1 MRRTILATTTGL
13 MLTACAVPQQTTP
26 GAGPDYRGSNGG
38 DWQSGG
44 DRALSAYI
52 VPPEQGGLRFH
63 VNRPAYVAMFEIV
76 PDGGTRLIYPTPG
89 VGRMDG
95 FVFSGRR
102 ISDTG
107 GYWRG
112 DGYSGGVYAGRGSAA
127 SARLDRP
134 RFLFLIASER
144 PLEVDAFGAY
154 GSGLRAALGHHYY
167 ASLNP
172 YATMERIAE
181 VALPTMIDD
190 GTWATDVYVYWPQVL
205 RQYRAGRDVIVRC
218 NGFTMF
224 VAAEYAYQA
233 RQALCRDPER
243 DRVAQR
249 PRVTL
254 PPANGDSAE
263 IAQPGRREPLPPAD
277 EETRRRL
284 TSSRQLQQPQTQRP
298 DERRT
303 VEERVTAGAAEP
315 TPEQEERERARRPH
329 PGAGT
334 AEPDAPRRGHPGS
347 STPRPESPR
356 RPQPEA
362 GAPDPEAPRRA
373 QPPER
378 AEPQTPRAVRPAPEP
393 RTPRPVAAE
402 PRRGGGG
409 TPTAGPGETQRPRVT
424 SGGPTPAAARPAG
437 ARPAPAR
444 PAPASASPATPAP
457 ASPPRQSAPATR
469 PTPSPPPAPESGQ
482 EAPRKRRGGGGG
494 GGGSGGDGG

>member
-1 MRRTILATTTGL
+1 MRRPILATTIGL
-13 MLTACAVPQQTTP
+13 MLTACAVPQQTAP
-26 GAGPDYRGSNGG
+26 GAGPGDRGSRGG

-52 VPPEQGGLRFH
+52 IPPGQGGLRFH

-76 PDGGTRLIYPTPG
+76 PDGGARLIYPTPG

-102 ISDTG
+102 VPDTS

-144 PLEVDAFGAY
+144 PLEIDAFGAY

-190 GTWATDVYVYWPQVL
+190 GTWATDMYVYWPQVL
-205 RQYRAGRDVIVRC
+205 RQYRASRDVILRC
-218 NGFTMF
+218 NGFTMV

-233 RQALCRDPER
+233 RQALCRDPQR

-249 PRVTL
+249 PRVT
-254 PPANGDSAE
+254 PPPVDGDSVE

-303 VEERVTAGAAEP
+303 VEERVTAGAAAP
-315 TPEQEERERARRPH
+315 
-329 PGAGT
+329 T
-334 AEPDAPRRGHPGS
+334 AEPDAPRRGRPGH
-347 STPRPESPR
+347 STPQPESPR
-356 RPQPEA
+356 RPQPGA
-362 GAPDPEAPRRA
+362 SAPDPDAPRRA

-378 AEPQTPRAVRPAPEP
+378 AEPEAPRAVRPAPEP

-402 PRRGGGG
+402 PRRGGEG
-409 TPTAGPGETQRPRVT
+409 TPTAGRGETPRPRAT
-424 SGGPTPAAARPAG
+424 SGDPTPTATRPAV
-437 ARPAPAR
+437 ARPAPSK
-444 PAPASASPATPAP
+444 PAPARPAP

-469 PTPSPPPAPESGQ
+469 PTPAPPPAPEPGP
-482 EAPRKRRGGGGG
+482 EAPTKRRGGGGG
-494 GGGSGGDGG
+494 NGG